1 MTRKFSES
9 AVEDAALECFESLGY
24 TTCHASELERQSD
37 SDIILT
43 ETLQTALETINPQI
57 PTETIQDAI
66 KKLTRKDS
74 PNLYENNYRF
84 HKKLTDGV
92 DVEYQQDGR
101 TKNDKLWLIDFD
113 DSEKNQ
119 YLAVNQFTVKEG
131 KNTHRADVVIFINGL
146 PIAVIELK
154 NPANEKATITDALHQ
169 LETYKR
175 NIPSLFQTNELLII
189 SDGTKARIGT
199 LTADFERF
207 APWRTLEG
215 ETITSK
221 RVTELQTLI
230 SGVFRPKTLVD
241 ILKFFI
247 VFEIDG
253 GNITKKLAGYHQ
265 YNAVNKAMN
274 ATLEATQLQGDKKVG
289 VVWHTQ
295 GSGKSLTMAF
305 YAGKVIQHF
314 KMANPTLVI
323 LTDRND
329 LDNQLFDTFS
339 KCSDLLRQTPKQAEN
354 REKLQEL
361 LKVVSGGIIFTTIQK
376 FSPPEGNKYPLLS
389 DRHNIILIADEAHR
403 SQYGLNAKV
412 VKKEQEAYLSYGFAK
427 YLRDALPNASFIG
440 FTGTPIET
448 ADINTPA
455 VFGNYIDIYDIQR
468 AVEDQATVKIYYE
481 GRLAKIDLEPSER
494 PNIDSKFEEITEH
507 EETTTK
513 ERLKSKWARLEA
525 LVGAEKRI
533 NQIAKDIVTHFENRL
548 ASIDGKAMIVCMSR
562 NICVDLYNAI
572 ITLKPDWHHKD
583 DNQGIIKVVITGA
596 ASNEQKR
603 QPHIRSKKPLQDL
616 AKRFK
621 EPNDPLKLVIVRDM
635 WLTGF
640 DAPCLHTLYVDKPM
654 KGHNLMQAIAR
665 VNRVYKDKPGGLV
678 VDYLGIAD
686 QLKEALNNYS
696 QSNRDNTGIPI
707 DQALAILQEKY
718 KIVKAMYFGF
728 DYQLFF
734 NGTPLERLSIIPAA
748 LDHILG
754 LKEGK
759 TRYQKAV
766 KELSKAFALVSSTDE
781 AIKIR
786 DEVGFFQAIKA
797 AMIKHTTTNNG
808 KSPEKVDEALRQIVS
823 KAVTSDEV
831 IDIFAAAG
839 LKSPNIGILSDEFL
853 EEVRGLPYKTLALE
867 ALKKL
872 INDEIK
878 IRSRK
883 NLIQARSF
891 REMLENTIKRYQ
903 NLSIETAQVI
913 DELIKLA
920 KDIRTA
926 HQRGENLGLS
936 EDEIAFY
943 DALEVNDSAVKV
955 LGDDTLKA
963 IARDLVTAIR
973 KNLSID
979 WTVKKNVKAK
989 LRVTVKRLLKKYGY
1003 PPDKCDQTSTTV
1015 VQQAELL
1022 CTDWVF

>member
-9 AVEDAALECFESLGY
+9 TVEDAALECFESLGY

-101 TKNDKLWLIDFD
+101 TQNDKLWLIDFD

-154 NPANEKATITDALHQ
+154 NPANENATITDALHQ

-361 LKVVSGGIIFTTIQK
+361 LKVASGGIIFTTIQK

-412 VKKEQEAYLSYGFAK
+412 VKKKQEPYLSYGFAK

-494 PNIDSKFEEITEH
+494 PNIDSNFEEVTED
-507 EETTTK
+507 EET
-513 ERLKSKWARLEA
+513 RYIA
-525 LVGAEKRI
+525 VG
-533 NQIAKDIVTHFENRL
+533 
-548 ASIDGKAMIVCMSR
+548 
-562 NICVDLYNAI
+562 
-572 ITLKPDWHHKD
+572 
-583 DNQGIIKVVITGA
+583 
-596 ASNEQKR
+596 
-603 QPHIRSKKPLQDL
+603 
-616 AKRFK
+616 
-621 EPNDPLKLVIVRDM
+621 
-635 WLTGF
+635 
-640 DAPCLHTLYVDKPM
+640 
-654 KGHNLMQAIAR
+654 
-665 VNRVYKDKPGGLV
+665 
-678 VDYLGIAD
+678 
-686 QLKEALNNYS
+686 
-696 QSNRDNTGIPI
+696 
-707 DQALAILQEKY
+707 
-718 KIVKAMYFGF
+718 
-728 DYQLFF
+728 
-734 NGTPLERLSIIPAA
+734 
-748 LDHILG
+748 
-754 LKEGK
+754 
-759 TRYQKAV
+759 
-766 KELSKAFALVSSTDE
+766 
-781 AIKIR
+781 
-786 DEVGFFQAIKA
+786 
-797 AMIKHTTTNNG
+797 
-808 KSPEKVDEALRQIVS
+808 
-823 KAVTSDEV
+823 
-831 IDIFAAAG
+831 
-839 LKSPNIGILSDEFL
+839 
-853 EEVRGLPYKTLALE
+853 
-867 ALKKL
+867 
-872 INDEIK
+872 
-878 IRSRK
+878 
-883 NLIQARSF
+883 
-891 REMLENTIKRYQ
+891 
-903 NLSIETAQVI
+903 NLSLLSGLL
-913 DELIKLA
+913 EL
-920 KDIRTA
+920 
-926 HQRGENLGLS
+926 
-936 EDEIAFY
+936 
-943 DALEVNDSAVKV
+943 
-955 LGDDTLKA
+955 
-963 IARDLVTAIR
+963 
-973 KNLSID
+973 
-979 WTVKKNVKAK
+979 
-989 LRVTVKRLLKKYGY
+989 
-1003 PPDKCDQTSTTV
+1003 
-1015 VQQAELL
+1015 
-1022 CTDWVF
+1022 